1 MYRLSGARMG
11 TRNPM
16 AGFALH
22 FTPKWIPL
30 QSRIKIPGEEG
41 WPNDSTGQ
49 GSRLGDPFPLE
60 VQTLPSPWCL
70 APLRGNSRGGGRD
83 GVLGEKPDPV
93 CRAQKLPRKYKNVRV
108 CMTSGLSDV

>member
-49 GSRLGDPFPLE
+49 GSSSIRPSLLE
-60 VQTLPSPWCL
+60 VWHGYLLGGFGS
-70 APLRGNSRGGGRD
+70 LRGKSRGDRRNNAL
-83 GVLGEKPDPV
+83 VEKNDPV
-93 CRAQKLPRKYKNVRV
+93 CRAQKLPRK
-108 CMTSGLSDV
+108 